1 MTKERQEL
9 SRSNEHITLCIESVE
24 HRLEAVRTGI
34 QREHIFREEMNMPD
48 VVVERAEAL
57 VKSAQMLLAVAQER
71 AKKGAKR

>member
-1 MTKERQEL
+1 MANECSDKRERERLAQ
-9 SRSNEHITLCIESVE
+9 CIESVE

-34 QREHIFREEMNMPD
+34 RREDIFREEMNMPN

-57 VKSAQMLLAVAQER
+57 VKSAQLLLSVAQDR